1 MEKWMPLKV
10 RNNGEHFYSQ
20 TFDREVYFFTIKT
33 KEEFAF
39 YDKEHKRLYIK
50 TGFPK
55 HRKNQLK
62 REIVKCGRYD
72 IQDYS
77 EYTDLIM

>member
-1 MEKWMPLKV
+1 MEKWEPLKI
-10 RNNGEHFYSQ
+10 RRNGEHFYRQ
-20 TFDREVYFFTIKT
+20 VFERTVYFFTIKT

-39 YDKEHKRLYIK
+39 YDIEHKRLYFK

-62 REIVKCGRYD
+62 KEILKCGRYD
-72 IQDYS
+72 IQDFS
-77 EYTDLIM
+77 EYTDLV